1 MNANAR
7 LRRSAVA
14 AALSAT
20 LAASALAC
28 TTPDPAPSTNSPA
41 SPPSPSV
48 PPPTRTAAAAQTN
61 IELPQHIRC
70 AITEDIVVCT
80 GGQQFT
86 VQRDGSAPYLTHL
99 ATLGALAPD
108 HHLAG
113 DTIGSVELQ
122 PGDIIQ
128 TPGLSAVVTPL
139 PNLTVSDD
147 TGRISSAEGPQAS
160 MIRLRPGQPLADIK
174 KTPAGKGQI
183 HGWDISSFSSS
194 GSVLFVPADGVKK
207 TTPALA
213 LTITP
218 AAN

>member
-1 MNANAR
+1 MNASTR
-7 LRRSAVA
+7 LRRSAAA

-20 LAASALAC
+20 LAASTLAC
-28 TTPDPAPSTNSPA
+28 TTPEPAPSTNSP
-41 SPPSPSV
+41 SPSV
-48 PPPTRTAAAAQTN
+48 PRPTRTAATAQTN

-70 AITEDIVVCT
+70 AITEDIVACT
-80 GGQQFT
+80 SSQQFT

-147 TGRISSAEGPQAS
+147 TGRISSTEGPQAS
-160 MIRLRPGQPLADIK
+160 MIRLRPGQQLTDVM
-174 KTPAGKGQI
+174 KTPTGKGQI
-183 HGWDISSFSSS
+183 HDWDISSSSSS
-194 GSVLFVPADGVKK
+194 GSVLFVPTDGVTK
-207 TTPALA
+207 TTPAMA

-218 AAN
+218 ATH